1 MIDKKTV
8 EHVATLARVDLTEE
22 EKEKFTKDLSGI
34 LEAFTSL
41 KEVDTKNVKPSFHP
55 IEMKNVMRED
65 KKEECLTQEEAL
77 VNAEQKEDGL
87 FKGPRAV

>member
-8 EHVATLARVDLTEE
+8 EHVAKLARIDLTEE
-22 EKEKFTKDLSGI
+22 EIEKFSKDFKDI
-34 LEAFTSL
+34 LDTFSSL
-41 KEVDTKNVKPSFHP
+41 EGVDTQNVKPSFHP
-55 IEMKNVMRED
+55 IEMRNVMRED
-65 KKEECLTQEEAL
+65 KEEKCLSQEEAL